1 MSNPDA
7 IFVLVPYDG
16 QGTTTEVLQI
26 MNRVVFQGS
35 KYIYITENMSLLL
48 WIYDNNGIK
57 EILLK

>member
-35 KYIYITENMSLLL
+35 KYIYIYNRKHEFTVVD
-48 WIYDNNGIK
+48 I
-57 EILLK
+57 